1 MKTQNTDSYRKMQ
14 IETADPANLI
24 LMLFD
29 RAIVLI
35 EKAKNDI
42 IEKQY
47 EEKNTS
53 ITKATDI
60 VFELLMSLD
69 KDKGGVIA
77 TSLTRLYNFVIRELT
92 DANVNLDTKALD
104 NAKRILSELRDAWKS
119 TMNDPN
125 AAANNTNNTI
135 TNIDLSG

>member
-1 MKTQNTDSYRKMQ
+1 METKNTDEYRKMQ
-14 IETADPANLI
+14 IEAADPASLI
-24 LMLFD
+24 LMLYD
-29 RAIVLI
+29 RAIFLI

-47 EEKNTS
+47 EEKNVS
-53 ITKATDI
+53 LTKATDI

-92 DANVNLDTKALD
+92 DANTTLNTKALD
-104 NAKRILSELRDAWKS
+104 NVKRILSELRDAWESIK
-119 TMNDPN
+119 NDPN
-125 AAANNTNNTI
+125 VAANNTNNTI